1 MQRYLANMWDRPRYP
16 MEQSEDHSFLYGGFM
31 PIVTDDLQYD
41 GHVIL
46 RDTERFA
53 YGHDAVLLANF
64 VRAKKGERLLDLGTG
79 TGVIAI
85 LAHAKTG
92 AATLAVD
99 IDPACCDL
107 ARQSVA
113 LNGLANA
120 IEVRCADM
128 RAFSAPQTELF
139 DAVVCNP
146 PYYKG
151 GTESGNPSR
160 RRSMFQGDC
169 TLRDAVA
176 CASRSLKNGGRFF
189 ICYPVELL
197 APLCAALEAAKLPP
211 KRMRFVR
218 SKAEKPP
225 YLVLIEA
232 KKNARDGAV
241 IEEQT
246 LEGHDES

>member
-1 MQRYLANMWDRPRYP
+1 
-16 MEQSEDHSFLYGGFM
+16 M
-31 PIVTDDLQYD
+31 PIVTDDLQYN
-41 GHVIL
+41 GLVIL

-64 VRAKKGERLLDLGTG
+64 VHAKKGERLADLGTG

-85 LAHAKTG
+85 LINAKTG
-92 AATLAVD
+92 AEVLALD

-107 ARQSVA
+107 ARQSAA
-113 LNGLANA
+113 LNGLSDK

-128 RAFSAPQTELF
+128 RAFSAPQAELF
-139 DAVVCNP
+139 DAAVCNP

-160 RRSMFQGDC
+160 RRSMFEEDC
-169 TLRDAVA
+169 TLQDAVC
-176 CASRSLKNGGRFF
+176 CAARNLKNGGRFF
-189 ICYPVELL
+189 ICYPAELL

-211 KRMRFVR
+211 KRMCFVR
-218 SKAEKPP
+218 SRADRPP

-246 LEGHDES
+246 LEDKHEA